1 MQKKETA
8 TVHKRDPSARIE
20 LSKEKTSMRKAKVF
34 VLIMAFFAML
44 ASGCSGGTIVFSG
57 GFDKYTIE
65 IDAVDGKYGESFEFG
80 VGKDRIVN
88 VNADLSEGTM
98 KLEFAE
104 ATVILGDPD
113 TPEDVIIGNV
123 ITTLNLTGQ
132 DSSSFTLPEGDY
144 AMLVTAEGKTKGT
157 VKIEVVKP

>member
-20 LSKEKTSMRKAKVF
+20 LSKEKISMKKAKVF

-80 VGKDRIVN
+80 VG
-88 VNADLSEGTM
+88 
-98 KLEFAE
+98 
-104 ATVILGDPD
+104 
-113 TPEDVIIGNV
+113 
-123 ITTLNLTGQ
+123 
-132 DSSSFTLPEGDY
+132 
-144 AMLVTAEGKTKGT
+144 
-157 VKIEVVKP
+157 